1 MLDIFYSAKFKKDY
15 KRIVKQG
22 RDTEILF
29 RVVALLANEQP
40 LPAQYKDHALTG
52 GYGGHRECHLQ
63 PDWPLIY
70 NGARVAY
77 PDSDPHRVP
86 QRPVLTARPRP
97 NGRGRCFTEQKRSIR
112 PLPPPAG
119 RPGGAAPRRRP
130 ARGRGR
136 CGWPGAG
143 GAPGTPGSPP

>member
-52 GYGGHRECHLQ
+52 GYGGHREWHLQ
-63 PDWPLIY
+63 PDWLLIY
-70 NGARVAY
+70 K
-77 PDSDPHRVP
+77 
-86 QRPVLTARPRP
+86 
-97 NGRGRCFTEQKRSIR
+97 TEQ
-112 PLPPPAG
+112 
-119 RPGGAAPRRRP
+119 
-130 ARGRGR
+130 
-136 CGWPGAG
+136 
-143 GAPGTPGSPP
+143 GTLTLTLTRTGSHSDLF

>member
-52 GYGGHRECHLQ
+52 AYRAHRECHLQ
-63 PDWPLIY
+63 PDWLLIY
-70 NGARVAY
+70 K
-77 PDSDPHRVP
+77 
-86 QRPVLTARPRP
+86 
-97 NGRGRCFTEQKRSIR
+97 TEQ
-112 PLPPPAG
+112 
-119 RPGGAAPRRRP
+119 
-130 ARGRGR
+130 
-136 CGWPGAG
+136 
-143 GAPGTPGSPP
+143 GTLTLTLTRTGSHSDLF

>member
-52 GYGGHRECHLQ
+52 GYGGHRECHQQ
-63 PDWPLIY
+63 PDWLLIY
-70 NGARVAY
+70 LRE
-77 PDSDPHRVP
+77 DDTL
-86 QRPVLTARPRP
+86 VLTLSR
-97 NGRGRCFTEQKRSIR
+97 T
-112 PLPPPAG
+112 
-119 RPGGAAPRRRP
+119 
-130 ARGRGR
+130 
-136 CGWPGAG
+136 
-143 GAPGTPGSPP
+143 GTHSDLFKK